1 MSYEMIIQVHT
12 LTCRISVTH
21 GPRLHDR
28 CDAEAD
34 DHSCHASTDVI
45 NKNEPA
51 ADAGVAPVDDADA
64 GVATMC
70 AGYAGVVPI
79 NTADAGTAS
88 VNTAGAGAAPVNAE
102 YPGVTHVSTT
112 TQMKAP
118 DVIFPAK
125 IPGVVR
131 KIKPSS
137 TDMDERCT
145 EQ

>member
-34 DHSCHASTDVI
+34 DHTDVI

-51 ADAGVAPVDDADA
+51 ADAGVAPVDDAE
-64 GVATMC
+64 VAITC

-79 NTADAGTAS
+79 NTADAGTSS

-112 TQMKAP
+112 TQIKAP
-118 DVIFPAK
+118 DATFPAK